1 MTQQNRPPEPRDKDW
16 QTWGRRLMSY
26 LSQTRSPLV
35 QQTGGESAAD
45 DGTLMWDRINQ
56 YPVVSKNGEWRQIV
70 LEDGHADFIITA
82 DVTAATIN
90 TAYKLTYNAL
100 PTNDGITLGS
110 PASRIVFEEA
120 GQYVL
125 SFSAQVSS
133 TSASTVHFYFWP
145 SINGVNVDNSAM
157 TTALHQNNATLV
169 TSRTQVFTLAA
180 NDYLEV
186 NWMVDSTQG
195 FLNYTAAASP
205 RPALPASTLSIT
217 RLHG

>member
-1 MTQQNRPPEPRDKDW
+1 MVAPVLPPIGDNIKNWGVNLNAYLRRQLPRLFFLTPSDNPSENGIILW
-16 QTWGRRLMSY
+16 
-26 LSQTRSPLV
+26 
-35 QQTGGESAAD
+35 D
-45 DGTLMWDRINQ
+45 DVNG
-56 YPVVSKNGEWRQIV
+56 YPVVSKNGEFRQIV
-70 LEDGHADFIITA
+70 LEDGHADFIITS
-82 DVTAATIN
+82 DVTAASVN
-90 TAYKLTYNAL
+90 TAYKLTYDAMAHNH
-100 PTNDGITLGS
+100 GITLGT

-133 TSASTVHFYFWP
+133 TSSSTVHFYFWP
-145 SINGVNVDNSAM
+145 SINGTNVDDSAM

-180 NDYLEV
+180 GDYLEV
-186 NWMVDSTQG
+186 NWMVDNTSG